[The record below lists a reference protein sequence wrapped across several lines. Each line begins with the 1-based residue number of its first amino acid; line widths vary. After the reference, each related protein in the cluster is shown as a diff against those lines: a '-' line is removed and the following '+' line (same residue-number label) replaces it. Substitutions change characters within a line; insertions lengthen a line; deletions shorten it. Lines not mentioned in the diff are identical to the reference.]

1 MSSPLLPLPRARAA
15 VIQSHSSQNPLVS
28 PHLTLQRRDRF
39 VATAELLLAAPDQV
53 ATALKMPESS
63 TIAVFSAGPDLF
75 ASPLAERVGR
85 RGLVYSLELTDELV
99 QPLARRPSAG
109 YVRVPHNETGR
120 IPLANDSVDIALWA
134 FAFSTLGHVA
144 GMLMETRRIL
154 RPGGRLAVIDWI
166 RREENCGP
174 RRDDRVSSATCE
186 RCLSASGFGLI
197 DQRSLNASHYLVVGR
212 RPLTGSL
219 PSALESA

>member
-1 MSSPLLPLPRARAA
+1 VHKLA
-15 VIQSHSSQNPLVS
+15 VIQSHGSQQTLNS
-28 PHLTLQRRDRF
+28 HLTVKRRDRF
-39 VATAELLLAAPDQV
+39 VATAELLLAAPEQV
-53 ATALKMPESS
+53 ASALKMPDSS
-63 TIAVFSAGPDLF
+63 IVAVFSAGPDLF
-75 ASPLAERVGR
+75 ASPFAERVGR

-99 QPLARRPSAG
+99 HPVARRPVSG
-109 YVRVPHNETGR
+109 YVRVPHNESGR

-154 RPGGRLAVIDWI
+154 RPGGRLAVVDWI
-166 RREENCGP
+166 RREESCGP

-186 RCLSASGFGLI
+186 RCLAASGFGLI

-212 RPLTGSL
+212 RPLTDSR